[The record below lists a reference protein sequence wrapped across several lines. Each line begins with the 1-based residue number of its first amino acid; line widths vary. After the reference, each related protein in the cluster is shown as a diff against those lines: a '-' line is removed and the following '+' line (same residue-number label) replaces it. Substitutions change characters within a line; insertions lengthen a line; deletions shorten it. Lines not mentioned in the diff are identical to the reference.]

1 MNSKTQNLSKH
12 CELCSKHIVTFDKG
26 IICGLTSERPEFDEN
41 CSKIDFSNLLE
52 KKIIETNITF
62 EKLALEKKWAYAYF
76 ILFASLGI
84 GMFFFTYFFANY
96 ISNIISQSLGRP
108 TKIYPSIIIIFIA
121 IGFVLLNMAF
131 GAINRHLY
139 DAKTNSKIKKELDTI
154 LSLYNISYQF
164 KVRFIERINRETEA
178 VTELKIIKK

>member
-1 MNSKTQNLSKH
+1 MNSNTQNLSKH
-12 CELCSKHIVTFDKG
+12 CELCSKHIVTFENPNFNKTCNE
-26 IICGLTSERPEFDEN
+26 IEFN
-41 CSKIDFSNLLE
+41 NTLN
-52 KKIIETNITF
+52 KKITETNITF

-84 GMFFFTYFFANY
+84 GMFYFTYFFTNY
-96 ISNIISQSLGRP
+96 ISNIISKSLGRP
-108 TKIYPSIIIIFIA
+108 TTVYPTVIIIFIA

-139 DAKTNSKIKKELDTI
+139 EVRTNSKNKKELDTT